1 MAYDNLEYIK
11 TYKKTGVYPRIH
23 NNIFSQTEYVPVKNV
38 LDLGCSIGIL
48 THRLGNVYDNVVGIE
63 PNRKSLE
70 NAIFKDNVTFYNFE
84 VNKDKLK
91 LLKKVIEKH
100 NIEAVFARRVIS
112 EIYTTGGE
120 ELLYELSDLFK
131 ECEIK
136 YLVIEGRIDTK
147 RATHY
152 LNNVDKEIRY
162 FINNYKLINTYNNC
176 RVLELIE

>member
-11 TYKKTGVYPRIH
+11 TYNKTGKYPRIH
-23 NNIFSQTEYVPVKNV
+23 NNIFSQTKYVPVNNV

-48 THRLGNVYDNVVGIE
+48 SHRLGNVYENVVGIE

-70 NAIFKDNVTFYNFE
+70 NAIFRDNVTFYNFE
-84 VNKDKLK
+84 INDSKLK
-91 LLKKVIEKH
+91 LLEKIIIKH
-100 NIEAVFARRVIS
+100 NIEGVFARKVMS

-120 ELLYELSDLFK
+120 ELLYKLSDLFK
-131 ECEIK
+131 KCNVK
-136 YLVIEGRIDTK
+136 YLVIEGRIDIK

-162 FINNYKLINTYNNC
+162 FINNYRLINMYNNC

>member
-1 MAYDNLEYIK
+1 MAYDNLDYIK
-11 TYKKTGVYPRIH
+11 NYNKTGTYPRIH
-23 NNIFSQTEYVPVKNV
+23 NNIFSQVKYVPVDNV

-48 THRLGNVYDNVVGIE
+48 THRLGNEYKTVVGIE

-70 NAIFKDNVTFYNFE
+70 NAIFRDNVTFYNFE
-84 VNKDKLK
+84 INKNKLK

-100 NIEAVFARRVIS
+100 NIQGIFARRVIS

-131 ECEIK
+131 ECGIK

-162 FINNYKLINTYNNC
+162 FINNYKLINTYSNC